1 MTNDMPCRDCK
12 ERYLGCHSKCVKY
25 QNAKKRNDELREKE
39 RMEKHIN
46 YEYWQTTTIVRRK
59 GK

>member
-1 MTNDMPCRDCK
+1 MPCKDCK

-39 RMEKHIN
+39 RMERHIN

-59 GK
+59 GKQ

>member
-1 MTNDMPCRDCK
+1 MANDMPCKDCK
-12 ERYLGCHSKCVKY
+12 ERYLGCHSKCEKY

-39 RMEKHIN
+39 RMEKYTN